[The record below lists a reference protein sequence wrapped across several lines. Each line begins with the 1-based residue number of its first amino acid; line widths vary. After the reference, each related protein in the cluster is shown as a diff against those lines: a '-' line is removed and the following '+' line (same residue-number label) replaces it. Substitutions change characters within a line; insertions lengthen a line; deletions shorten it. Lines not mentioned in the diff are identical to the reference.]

1 MEWNGRAILH
11 VDMDAFFTSVEQ
23 RDRPELR
30 DKPVLVGG
38 SGPRSV
44 VAAASYEARKFG
56 CRSAMPMSTAMRL
69 CPQAIIVSGKHGRYS
84 EVSDQVFAILER
96 ASPLVQPVSIDEA
109 YLDVTG
115 SIRLLGDPPTIAE
128 RLRREIRAE
137 LGLTASVGVAPNKL
151 VAKIASDLN
160 KPDGLTVVPPERV
173 HAVLDPLPI
182 ERIPGVGPSAKRSLD
197 RLGIRTIGDVRATPC
212 ETLVACLG
220 SYGEEIARKA
230 DGRDDRPVR
239 VDREAKSIGREETFP
254 EDLGDPEEVRRVLLW
269 HAEQVAR
276 RLRRAAVQASGI
288 TVKIRY
294 GNFETISRS
303 STLPEPTDSTDELY
317 RGSRVLFDEWA
328 SRSFRPVRLIGLTA
342 TSLTR
347 EMQLMLFGSSE
358 GSGGSGSPM
367 AAAERAADAI
377 VQRFGKASIRR
388 GATLDAPMR
397 DGKRAHDRG

>member
-1 MEWNGRAILH
+1 MVWSGRAILH

-23 RDRPELR
+23 RDHAELR
-30 DKPVLVGG
+30 GKPVLVGG

-69 CPQAIIVSGKHGRYS
+69 CPQAIIVGGKHARYS

-96 ASPLVQPVSIDEA
+96 ATPLVQPVSIDEA

-115 SIRLLGDPPTIAE
+115 SIRLLGDPATIAE
-128 RLRREIRAE
+128 GLRREIRE
-137 LGLTASVGVAPNKL
+137 EIGLTASVGVAPNKL

-173 HAVLDPLPI
+173 HEVLDPLPI
-182 ERIPGVGPSAKRSLD
+182 ERIPGVGPSAKRSLE
-197 RLGIRTIGDVRATPC
+197 RLGIRTIGDVRATAC

-230 DGRDDRPVR
+230 EGRDERPVR
-239 VDREAKSIGREETFP
+239 MDREAKSIGREETFP
-254 EDLGDPEEVRRVLLW
+254 EDLSDPEEVRRVLLW

-276 RLRRAAVQASGI
+276 RLRRAEVKAAGI

-303 STLPEPTDSTDELY
+303 STLPEPTDSTDDLY
-317 RGSRVLFDEWA
+317 GASRVLFDAWA

-347 EMQLMLFGSSE
+347 EMQMMLF
-358 GSGGSGSPM
+358 GGSGSPLS
-367 AAAERAADAI
+367 AAERAADAI

-397 DGKRAHDRG
+397 DGKRAKDRG

>member
-1 MEWNGRAILH
+1 MAWNGRAILH

-23 RDRPELR
+23 RDHPELR
-30 DKPVLVGG
+30 GKPVLVGG

-69 CPQAIIVSGKHGRYS
+69 CPQAILVSGKHGRYS
-84 EVSDQVFAILER
+84 EVADQVFAILER
-96 ASPLVQPVSIDEA
+96 ATPLVQPVSIDEA

-182 ERIPGVGPSAKRSLD
+182 DRIPGVGPRAKRSLE
-197 RLGIRTIGDVRATPC
+197 RLGIRTIGDVRATAC

-220 SYGEEIARKA
+220 SYGDEISRKA
-230 DGRDDRPVR
+230 EGRDERPVR
-239 VDREAKSIGREETFP
+239 MDREAKSIGREETFP

-276 RLRRAAVQASGI
+276 RLRRAEVKAAGI

-303 STLPEPTDSTDELY
+303 STLAEPSDSTDDLY
-317 RGSRVLFDEWA
+317 GASRVLFDAWA

-347 EMQLMLFGSSE
+347 EMQMMLFG
-358 GSGGSGSPM
+358 GAGSPM
-367 AAAERAADAI
+367 SAAERAADAI

-388 GATLDAPMR
+388 GATLEAPMR
-397 DGKRAHDRG
+397 DGKRANDRG